1 MATATAP
8 APSVLDSGR
17 DLLAKFSPR
26 ELMML
31 FSGGEVTTSKPKPD
45 PVPDPVVQTVNLSTK
60 SNGSHGDTVV
70 TNHVSWL
77 AQAVPHFGGGSLFGD
92 HSSPDPN
99 SVKISATIEIRRK
112 DLAGIDVADVVAD
125 VVAFNNELMSNHVTM
140 QLVSNELDPGE
151 L

>member
-1 MATATAP
+1 MATPAT
-8 APSVLDSGR
+8 PSVLDGGR
-17 DLLAKFSPR
+17 DLLLKYSPK

-60 SNGSHGDTVV
+60 SSGSQGDTVV

-77 AQAVPHFGGGSLFGD
+77 PQSVPLFGGGSLFGG

-99 SVKISATIEIRRK
+99 LVRISATVEIRRK

-125 VVAFNNELMSNHVTM
+125 AVAFNNELMSNHVTM